1 MTTPQPIIELEG
13 IAKRFGKRV
22 IMDDFSLKIYPEENL
37 TILGGSGTGKS
48 VTLKL
53 ILGLMQP
60 DRGVIRFLGRDLR
73 TMDESELR
81 NMRKQIGM
89 CFQGGALFD
98 SMNVFEN
105 IAYPLREHYRDLPAE
120 KIEEV
125 VHDRL
130 DRVGLPGVEQL
141 MPSEL
146 SGGMRKRVALARAIA
161 TEPAVVMYDEPTT
174 GLDPANTNRINH
186 LIRELQRT
194 LKITGVIVTHDMD
207 SAFMVADRFALLYKR
222 RIEFYG
228 TPDEARSSQNAVVQ
242 RFINGEL
249 GEASGHVVE

>member
-1 MTTPQPIIELEG
+1 MPPVQPIIELDG
-13 IAKRFGKRV
+13 IHKRFGKRV
-22 IMDDFSLKIYPEENL
+22 IMEDFNLTVYPEENL

-53 ILGLMQP
+53 ILGLLQP
-60 DRGVIRFLGRDLR
+60 DRGVVRFRGRDLR
-73 TMDESELR
+73 TMDEQELR
-81 NMRKQIGM
+81 EMRKQIGM
-89 CFQGGALFD
+89 CFQSGALFD
-98 SMNVFEN
+98 SMTVFDN
-105 IAYPLREHYRDLPAE
+105 IAYPLREHYRTLPPE
-120 KIEEV
+120 KIAEIV
-125 VHDRL
+125 QDRL
-130 DRVGLPGVEQL
+130 ERVGLPGVEKM

-174 GLDPANTNRINH
+174 GLDPANTNRINL
-186 LIRELQRT
+186 LIRALQGA
-194 LKITGVIVTHDMD
+194 LKVTGVIVTHDMD

-228 TPDEARSSQNAVVQ
+228 TPDEARGSHNAVVQ

-249 GEASGHVVE
+249 GEASGHT